1 MINDDDADL
10 IYIFIVTHK
19 LERIYLLASK
29 IFLGEW
35 PLLNFLFYLNKS
47 MISTFTNIQYD
58 NVLSI
63 LIIHVNKKAHLR
75 LINLCRWQSFSS
87 FSIIKK
93 NSIEITHGYLP
104 KTFTNRFLLSIVLS
118 ILLIIHTHT
127 ILTLC
132 SSVLLSLQVQ
142 SSTKQSYTF
151 IYLLQR
157 VEFMCR
163 HYTNSILYV
172 FWLINV
178 MRTMQFKIPQ
188 DQPILTSYCCLLNF
202 SSMSYFSF
210 IRR

>member
-1 MINDDDADL
+1 MINDDDDL

-29 IFLGEW
+29 IFFGER
-35 PLLNFLFYLNKS
+35 PLHNFLFYLNKS
-47 MISTFTNIQYD
+47 MITNLQYD

-104 KTFTNRFLLSIVLS
+104 KTFTNRFLLPIVLS

-142 SSTKQSYTF
+142 SSTIQSYTF

>member
-1 MINDDDADL
+1 MINDDDDDL

-29 IFLGEW
+29 IFFGER

-47 MISTFTNIQYD
+47 MISTFTNLQCD

-104 KTFTNRFLLSIVLS
+104 KTFTNRFLLPIVLS

>member
-1 MINDDDADL
+1 MINDDDDDL

-29 IFLGEW
+29 IFFGER
-35 PLLNFLFYLNKS
+35 PLHNFLFYLKS

-93 NSIEITHGYLP
+93 NSMEITHGYLP
-104 KTFTNRFLLSIVLS
+104 KTFTNRFLLPIVLS
-118 ILLIIHTHT
+118 ILLLIHTHT

-142 SSTKQSYTF
+142 SSTIQSYTF